1 MKERPII
8 FNDEMV
14 RAILDGRKTQTRRVV
29 KKQPSTDL
37 PNTSF
42 PVEGRGI
49 AFAEGRVITQYCPYG
64 QPGDR
69 LWVREMWSGDYCY
82 QKEPPS
88 QRVSVM
94 TPDGPMLRESIW
106 YWADGQP
113 EYGDWERPRPSI
125 HMPRW
130 ASRITLEITS
140 VRVERVQDIG
150 EMDVIHEGFTMLSKD
165 NGRTYKFGIAD
176 TDGLPGNDSGGWH
189 WKNWSVSAQNAYSRL
204 WQSIYGPDSWAA
216 NPWVWVI
223 EFRRVE

>member
-14 RAILDGRKTQTRRVV
+14 RAILDGRKTQTRRVI
-29 KKQPSTDL
+29 KPQPPECTENGTPYTGWQKTTL
-37 PNTSF
+37 PCK
-42 PVEGRGI
+42 EGFDI
-49 AFAEGRVITQYCPYG
+49 TAFIDNPKYIGECPHG
-64 QPGDR
+64 KPGDR

-130 ASRITLEITS
+130 ASRITLEITN
-140 VRVERVQDIG
+140 VRVERVKDISEEDAVAEGVHG
-150 EMDVIHEGFTMLSKD
+150 EREALAAGMSWYDKPRRAFRS
-165 NGRTYKFGIAD
+165 
-176 TDGLPGNDSGGWH
+176 
-189 WKNWSVSAQNAYSRL
+189 L
-204 WQSIYGPDSWAA
+204 WQSIYGTNSWSD

-223 EFRRVE
+223 EFRRVEG